1 MKTSNKILLGTF
13 AGILLVLTAIHVAL
27 YAKYKKGDFVTV
39 AQLHEQRYDKHVL
52 NGVNKV
58 EVSGLENLEIYPSDT
73 FRIELEKR
81 DGKKPELSFEQK
93 GDVLVLK
100 GGTVQKN
107 SEGKDEVLRSYTGAV
122 IYMPSGVLINITE
135 CEARFR
141 GADDTIKAYSGNI
154 TASYASLS
162 FGAEKKEKKATGYF
176 NNISINAT
184 GGRVEFSNDAV
195 FKELGISLTTSEI
208 TDMGFTADK
217 ITLNADDK
225 SDITLKGTNLKKV
238 INKQ

>member
-13 AGILLVLTAIHVAL
+13 AGILLVLIAIHVAL

-39 AQLHEQRYDKHVL
+39 EQLHEQKYDKHVL

-81 DGKKPELSFEQK
+81 EDKKQELIFEQK

-100 GGTVQKN
+100 GGTTQKN
-107 SEGKDEVLRSYTGAV
+107 SEGKDEVYRSFTGAV
-122 IYMPSGVLINITE
+122 IYMPANVSINITE
-135 CEARFR
+135 CEASFK
-141 GADDTIKAYSGNI
+141 GADDTTKAYSGNI
-154 TASYASLS
+154 TARNASLT
-162 FGAEKKEKKATGYF
+162 FGAGKRDEKATGYF

-184 GGRVEFSNDAV
+184 GGRVEFSDDAA
-195 FKELGISLTTSEI
+195 FKELNISLTTSEI
-208 TDMGFTADK
+208 TDLGFMADK
-217 ITLNADDK
+217 IAVNADDK
-225 SDITLKGTNLKKV
+225 SVISLKGANLKKV
-238 INKQ
+238 MTKQ